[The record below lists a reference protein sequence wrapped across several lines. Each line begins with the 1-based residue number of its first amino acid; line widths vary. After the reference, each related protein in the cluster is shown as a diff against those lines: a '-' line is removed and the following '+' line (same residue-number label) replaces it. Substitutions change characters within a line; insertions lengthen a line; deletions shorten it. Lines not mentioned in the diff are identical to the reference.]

1 MKSIRLALG
10 SQLMLLAFFA
20 GASQAQVQRTFVSGL
35 GSDNNPCTRSAP
47 CRTFGQAIT
56 GTSAGGEVYVLD
68 TAGYGPFVVTKSITI
83 NAPQGV
89 IAGISVFSG
98 DGIDVNAGA
107 NDTVILRG
115 LTVNNQGGSS
125 GIVFNTGGT
134 LHIEGCVANGFTRGD
149 GIAILSPGNIVVKDT
164 IARGNLSGLRVQP
177 SSSGTALV
185 AMDGL
190 HLDCNTIGFTAVVD
204 QAGEGV
210 SAAIRNSS
218 ISGNSSGMG
227 VQSRQSGATAFLD
240 IESCMVTNNEI
251 GLVADVNFGGSAAL
265 SISNCTISHNSFS
278 SFFVNGGADAAI
290 FSRGNNTILGN
301 GDDRGFLTPLA
312 PR

>member
-1 MKSIRLALG
+1 M
-10 SQLMLLAFFA
+10 
-20 GASQAQVQRTFVSGL
+20 
-35 GSDNNPCTRSAP
+35 
-47 CRTFGQAIT
+47 

-68 TAGYGPFVVTKSITI
+68 TAGYGPFTVTKSITI

-98 DGIDVNAGA
+98 DGIRINAGV

-115 LTVNNQGGSS
+115 LTVNWQGGNN
-125 GIVFNTGGT
+125 GIVFNSGGA
-134 LHIEGCVANGFTRGD
+134 LHIEGCVVNGFAGGD
-149 GIAILSPGNIVVKDT
+149 GIAILSPGNIIVKDT
-164 IARGNLSGLRVQP
+164 IARGNLNGLRVQP
-177 SSSGTALV
+177 SSSGTAFV

-190 HLDCNTIGFTAVVD
+190 HLDRNTVGFVARGD

-218 ISGNSSGMG
+218 ISGNASAGMG
-227 VQSRQSGATAFLD
+227 AQTQSGAIAFLD
-240 IESCMVTNNEI
+240 VESCLVTNNGF
-251 GLVADVNFGGSAAL
+251 GLSAIADSGSSAAL
-265 SISNCTISHNSFS
+265 SISSCTISHNSTG
-278 SFFVNGGADAAI
+278 SFFVFGVGDAAI

-301 GDDRGFLTPLA
+301 GPDQGSLTPLA